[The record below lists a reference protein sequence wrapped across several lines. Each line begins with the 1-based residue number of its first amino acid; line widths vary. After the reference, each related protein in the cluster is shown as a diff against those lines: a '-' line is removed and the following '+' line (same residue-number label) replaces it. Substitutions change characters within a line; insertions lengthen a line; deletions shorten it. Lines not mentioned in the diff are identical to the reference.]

1 MFKSTALSIA
11 PSLCVL
17 LNTSISMG
25 HFPEAWKRA
34 NIVPIL
40 KSQTDKAS
48 PSGYRP
54 ISLLPIISKLLE
66 KHVYSI
72 VSDHLADSQ
81 PLSDS
86 QWGFRKGMSTI
97 TAVLSLTH
105 EWLSLLDH
113 NQEICCIFFD
123 FKKAFDSIPH
133 ASLMA
138 KLELLHLS
146 PFILS
151 WLDSYLTKRQQ
162 RVVINGVSSESITVV
177 SGVPQGSVLGPLLFL
192 IYIEIDSFL
201 SYLSVCQLFHVS
213 FY

>member
-1 MFKSTALSIA
+1 
-11 PSLCVL
+11 
-17 LNTSISMG
+17 
-25 HFPEAWKRA
+25 
-34 NIVPIL
+34 
-40 KSQTDKAS
+40 
-48 PSGYRP
+48 
-54 ISLLPIISKLLE
+54 
-66 KHVYSI
+66 
-72 VSDHLADSQ
+72 
-81 PLSDS
+81 
-86 QWGFRKGMSTI
+86 MSTI